1 MIMDCLVCWL
11 ATFGF
16 AFTIALTHGPLGL
29 FKTIREKVKTRFGEK
44 HWVTIGVGCPV
55 CISMWVAILFTIA
68 SGGGI
73 LMWASS
79 IGFTCAVT
87 SISPD

>member
-1 MIMDCLVCWL
+1 MDCLVCWL

-16 AFTIALTHGPLGL
+16 AFTMALTHGPLGL
-29 FKTIREKVKTRFGEK
+29 FKTIREKVKARFGEK

-55 CISMWVAILFTIA
+55 CIGMWVAIPFTIA

-79 IGFTCAVT
+79 VGFTCAVT

>member
-1 MIMDCLVCWL
+1 MDCLVCWL

-16 AFTIALTHGPLGL
+16 AFSMALTHGPLDL
-29 FKTIREKVKTRFGEK
+29 FKTIREKVKVRFGEK
-44 HWVTIGVGCPV
+44 HWVTIGIGCPV
-55 CISMWVAILFTIA
+55 CISMWVAIPFTIA

-79 IGFTCAVT
+79 LGFTCAVT